1 MHDLLHY
8 AAEAE
13 AGLENGFWGNLTK
26 GKTLE
31 EMNDRTGKALLA
43 EAPEIMVIERVVGVL
58 SGLVKGRTPEELVEG
73 FQSYAASIG
82 SDVPTW
88 LTVQFL
94 SAVAERM
101 RQLVGRWKATPY
113 GETMEL
119 MWGKVA

>member
-13 AGLENGFWGNLTK
+13 AGLENGFWGNLAK

-43 EAPEIMVIERVVGVL
+43 ESPDIMVIERVVGVL
-58 SGLVKGRTPEELVEG
+58 SGLAKGRAPEELAEG

-82 SDVPTW
+82 SDVPAW
-88 LTVQFL
+88 LTVPFL

-101 RQLVGRWKATPY
+101 RQLVGRWNATPY

-119 MWGKVA
+119 TWGKDS